1 MGRLDDKVA
10 VITGGASGMGAATVR
25 RFVAEGAQVVI
36 CDLNEEAGAALAESL
51 GDAAVFVKT
60 DVTQEG
66 DVATAI
72 AVARDRWGRLDCM
85 FNNAGFGGAL
95 GPIDET
101 TEDDFDITFDVL
113 LKGVFFGI
121 KHAAPTMKAQRSGS
135 IISTASVAGLQAGW
149 SPHLYATAKAAVIQ
163 LTRSTALEL
172 GEYGVR
178 VNCICPGVIATPLAI
193 GKDQSDEAVAAF
205 KEATASLQPI
215 GRVGEP
221 EDIANA
227 ALWLASDESTFVTG
241 QAQVVDG
248 GVNAGRPWSRVAGWI
263 KGHNPIRVYRP
274 PGR

>member
-10 VITGGASGMGAATVR
+10 VITGGASGMGAATAR

-36 CDLNEEAGAALAESL
+36 CDLNDDAGAALAGSL

-60 DVTQEG
+60 DVTKED
-66 DVATAI
+66 DVAAAI
-72 AVARDRWGRLDCM
+72 AVAHDRWGRLDCM

-121 KHAAPTMKAQRSGS
+121 KHAAPIMKAQRSGS

-193 GKDQSDEAVAAF
+193 GRDQSDEAIAAF
-205 KEATASLQPI
+205 KASTASLQPI

-248 GVNAGRPWSRVAGWI
+248 GVNAGRPWSRVADWI
-263 KGHNPIRVYRP
+263 KEPNPIRVYRP

>member
-60 DVTQEG
+60 DVTQED

-135 IISTASVAGLQAGW
+135 IISTASVAG
-149 SPHLYATAKAAVIQ
+149 
-163 LTRSTALEL
+163 R
-172 GEYGVR
+172 
-178 VNCICPGVIATPLAI
+178 
-193 GKDQSDEAVAAF
+193 
-205 KEATASLQPI
+205 
-215 GRVGEP
+215 
-221 EDIANA
+221 
-227 ALWLASDESTFVTG
+227 
-241 QAQVVDG
+241 
-248 GVNAGRPWSRVAGWI
+248 
-263 KGHNPIRVYRP
+263 
-274 PGR
+274 